1 MIPATSDRTIDSS
14 ADMQQTNLSIR
25 KSSRSRHRR
34 EKQPHIIIDIATPT
48 LSQSPTAQHQRA
60 ILVEASSTIFGNEC
74 LRLVNIVF
82 QTSQT
87 FPSIMGTCNNICQ
100 YLRKELF
107 RKYPG
112 EYFHIIIGQNNAFG
126 FAIDDDDYF
135 AEMEQEQ
142 YRERDIMSLA
152 IPKLSQLYIQRH
164 ENAKLIN
171 SSTITFGNECMRL
184 VNIAFHSSQI
194 FPSIMGTCHDV
205 SQYLRKQLL
214 RRHSKKHFHIII
226 GENDGFSF
234 AISDFGH
241 FADIEQGQYRVLIF
255 STKSH
260 DTIKFDSHDANN
272 QMKLHWKSVLIKRI
286 DNY

>member
-48 LSQSPTAQHQRA
+48 LSQSSTAQHQRA

-142 YRERDIMSLA
+142 YRVIIFTTRVD
-152 IPKLSQLYIQRH
+152 KD
-164 ENAKLIN
+164 AKLV
-171 SSTITFGNECMRL
+171 M
-184 VNIAFHSSQI
+184 
-194 FPSIMGTCHDV
+194 
-205 SQYLRKQLL
+205 
-214 RRHSKKHFHIII
+214 
-226 GENDGFSF
+226 
-234 AISDFGH
+234 
-241 FADIEQGQYRVLIF
+241 
-255 STKSH
+255 
-260 DTIKFDSHDANN
+260 HDANS
-272 QMKLHWKSVLIKRI
+272 QMMLEWKSLIVKQSKK
-286 DNY
+286 